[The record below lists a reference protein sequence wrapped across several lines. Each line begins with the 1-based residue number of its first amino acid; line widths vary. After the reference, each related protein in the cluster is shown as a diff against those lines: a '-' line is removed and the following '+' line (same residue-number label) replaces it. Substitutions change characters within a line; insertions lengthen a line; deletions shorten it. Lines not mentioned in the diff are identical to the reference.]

1 MKPPP
6 RDDHDVLD
14 STRRRVV
21 GKRHDHR
28 DGRGDEGSIL
38 PLILLCF
45 LVGLLF
51 VAGSVTASSAF
62 LAQRDLQSDCDGA
75 AVTAAA
81 AVDSP
86 DMYTPDRGVLAAE
99 LTLAVDAA
107 ETAVQDYASRSGMDE
122 TSFAVTVSGRAE
134 VAVDCG
140 RTVRVPFGEMFGFA
154 DGLNRSAHSG
164 ARSPVR
170 P

>member
-1 MKPPP
+1 VSVVIPIPMP
-6 RDDHDVLD
+6 RRL
-14 STRRRVV
+14 
-21 GKRHDHR
+21 
-28 DGRGDEGSIL
+28 RGDEGSTL

-45 LVGLLF
+45 LVGLLV

-75 AVTAAA
+75 AVAGAA

-86 DMYTPDRGVLAAE
+86 GMYTPDPGGLSPELPLAAE
-99 LTLAVDAA
+99 AA
-107 ETAVQDYASRSGMDE
+107 EVAVHAYASRSGMDE
-122 TSFAVTVSGRAE
+122 TSFAVTVAGRAE
-134 VAVDCG
+134 VEVVCD
-140 RTVRVPFGEMFGFA
+140 RTVGVPFGEMFGLG
-154 DGLNRSAHSG
+154 DGVRRSTHSG